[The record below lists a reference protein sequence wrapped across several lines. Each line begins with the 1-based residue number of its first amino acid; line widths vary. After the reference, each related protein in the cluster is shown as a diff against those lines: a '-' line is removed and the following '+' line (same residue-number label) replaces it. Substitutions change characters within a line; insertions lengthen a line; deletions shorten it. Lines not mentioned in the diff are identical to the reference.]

1 MTDSPALLAAIPAAL
16 LALVALLGSA
26 WAVLGRRR
34 QPAPLDGAP
43 IVEAHSEHERRVD
56 AADAVHARTEAEVD
70 ARDELPLAERTS
82 RTVAAWTRRER

>member
-43 IVEAHSEHERRVD
+43 IVEAHSEHERRVERAETAHAEAVEEVAGRTPEERGP
-56 AADAVHARTEAEVD
+56 AA
-70 ARDELPLAERTS
+70 
-82 RTVAAWTRRER
+82 VASWARRER